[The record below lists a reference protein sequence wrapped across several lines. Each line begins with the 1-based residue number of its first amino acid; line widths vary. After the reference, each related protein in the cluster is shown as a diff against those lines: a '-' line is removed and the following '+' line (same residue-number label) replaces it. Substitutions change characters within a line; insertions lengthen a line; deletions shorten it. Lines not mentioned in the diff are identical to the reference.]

1 MTSDDE
7 LREQLRGAD
16 PARSLPPLPAES
28 VSALAD
34 RIMDEVP
41 SPSRFRPPSRGRRV
55 GWSAAAAGLAAA
67 VVAGVVVNLSGESE
81 PGVQAESPVTE
92 RVVLDGSGA
101 DSKCPAPEAAEL
113 RTVDVAVEAT
123 VRTISDGVVA
133 LAVSH
138 VWAGPQFDVLEVEQ
152 TSGASESLL
161 GGTSFTEGETYLV
174 AAVDGQVRGC
184 GYSGVA
190 STELRSLYDEAF

>member
-16 PARSLPPLPAES
+16 PARSLPPLSEES
-28 VSALAD
+28 VSVLAN

-41 SPSRFRPPSRGRRV
+41 PPSRLEPPSRGRRV
-55 GWSAAAAGLAAA
+55 GLLAAATGLAAA
-67 VVAGVVVNLSGESE
+67 VVAGVLVTLSSGAE
-81 PGVQAESPVTE
+81 PGVQADPPLTE
-92 RVVLDGSGA
+92 RVVLGDSGIE
-101 DSKCPAPEAAEL
+101 SKCATPDPAEL

-123 VRTISDGVVA
+123 VRSISDGVVA

-138 VWAGPQFDVLEVEQ
+138 VWAGPPVDVLEVEQ

-161 GGTSFTEGETYLV
+161 GGTSFAEGETYLV
-174 AAVDGQVRGC
+174 AAADGQVRGC

-190 STELRSLYDEAF
+190 SAELRGLYDEAF